1 MSNAQAFLGAGDLY
15 IQRQDPVT
23 LAWGP
28 LHGPFDAE
36 KFAYK
41 PNSEKMEKVSKG
53 RNTYGQVRATV
64 FKPTAPEFSVTLG
77 QANRENL
84 PLALMGVS
92 ADIDVAGG
100 TITAQE
106 ITVTTVGGWIEL
118 PWANLKAAGF
128 TVTNEAGTTTYDVD
142 DHYTVNYAMGW
153 LRILPGSGIP
163 ADAKLKI
170 SGSYGAITGTKISA
184 STVNQL
190 RARFILDGKNL
201 VDGSPVKATAKQV
214 AMSSDAEFDMLGDDF
229 AEIPLTGSVETP
241 VGHATGFEVELLN
254 LA

>member
-36 KFAYK
+36 KFSYK
-41 PNSEKMEKVSKG
+41 PNSEKMEKTSKG
-53 RNTYGQVRATV
+53 KNTYGQVRATV

-92 ADIDVAGG
+92 SAININGG
-100 TITAQE
+100 TLTAEE
-106 ITVTTVGGWIEL
+106 ITVTNIGGWIEL
-118 PWANLKAAGF
+118 PWANIAAAGLAI
-128 TVTNEAGTTTYDVD
+128 TNEAGTTTYERDT
-142 DHYTVNYAMGW
+142 HYIINLEMGW
-153 LRILPGSGIP
+153 LMILADSGISLN
-163 ADAKLKI
+163 AVLKI
-170 SGSYGAITGTKISA
+170 TGTHGAITGTKINA

-201 VDGSPVKATAKQV
+201 VDGSRVKAVAKQV
-214 AMSSDAEFDMLGDDF
+214 AMSSDAEFDLLGDDF

-241 VGHATGFEVELLN
+241 VGHDTGFEMHLLT